1 MLFLGNGSILNHFNP
16 KNMLLSIFK
25 TILLTLNVDA
35 TSVAQLIEA
44 FFSTR
49 LLKGDFGSFLKQ
61 IFTYGNV
68 YRKVIVWLNA
78 FQRCCMRQSL
88 WVALTVWANVMAL
101 LVKR

>member
-16 KNMLLSIFK
+16 KNMFLSIFK
-25 TILLTLNVDA
+25 SILLTLNVDGY
-35 TSVAQLIEA
+35 
-44 FFSTR
+44 FSSSIDRGIFNTR

-61 IFTYGNV
+61 IIGYGTV
-68 YRKVIVWLNA
+68 YRTVIVWLNA